1 MIELV
6 LAAQDADALSARLLQ
21 DEAESCAVLFAGSHR
36 RSNGQD
42 RLLVR
47 EVEFAQPN
55 EYAKRGRLG
64 AELTPGFVARTTKR
78 ARMEGLSMVFAHSH
92 PGTSPP
98 AFSVVDDE
106 GERALA
112 GFLFHRHPSRVH
124 ASMVLS
130 AGGWNARRL
139 GVQEP
144 ARIVALGSSRLV
156 LQDPRATA
164 SGPAAVFDRQVR
176 AFGVAGQRAL
186 EELNIAVVGLGGTG
200 SIVTQQLAHLGVR
213 SFILVDADTLEE
225 SNLNRVACAA
235 PHDVGSPKVE
245 VAARAIERLR
255 PSAHVTKVFGDIMR
269 TSVAK
274 RLCDADVIFG
284 CTDSHGSRAVIQQ
297 LAYQYLIPCI
307 DMGTTIVVSAGSVSH
322 IYGRVQLLAPGHAC
336 FTCGGLLDSNEVR
349 RDMMSAFE
357 RQADPYIQGAHD
369 PAPAVMSLNG
379 TVSSLAV
386 TMFLSVAA
394 GVPSKG
400 RHLLLNAMAP
410 AIRTV
415 RPVPHP
421 SCFICSR
428 KGSLSRG
435 DSWPLFA
442 RQD

>member
-6 LAAQDADALSARLLQ
+6 LTAQDADVLRARLLQ
-21 DEAESCAVLFAGSHR
+21 DEAETCAVLFAGSHR

-47 EVEFAQPN
+47 ELEFAQPD
-55 EYAKRGRLG
+55 EYSKRGRLE
-64 AELTPGFVARTTKR
+64 AELSPSLVARTTKH
-78 ARMEGLSMVFAHSH
+78 ARREGLSMVFVHSH
-92 PGTSPP
+92 PGDTPP

-112 GFLFHRHPSRVH
+112 SFLAHRHPSRAH
-124 ASMVLS
+124 AALVLS
-130 AGGWNARRL
+130 AGGWSARRL
-139 GVQEP
+139 GGEEP
-144 ARIVALGSSRLV
+144 GRIVALGSSRSV
-156 LQDPRATA
+156 LHDPRVTA
-164 SGPAAVFDRQVR
+164 PDPSAVFDRQVR
-176 AFGVAGQRAL
+176 AFGEAGQRAL
-186 EELNIAVVGLGGTG
+186 GELHIAVVGLGGTG

-213 SFILVDADTLEE
+213 SFTLVDADTLEE
-225 SNLNRVACAA
+225 TNLNRVACAV
-235 PHDVGSPKVE
+235 PQDVGSPKVE
-245 VAARAIERLR
+245 VAARAIERLQ
-255 PSAHVTKVFGDIMR
+255 PSASVNKVFGDVMR
-269 TSVAK
+269 SAVAT

-284 CTDSHGSRAVIQQ
+284 CTDSHGSRAVLQQ
-297 LAYQYLIPCI
+297 LAYQYMIPCI
-307 DMGTTIVVSAGSVSH
+307 DMGTTIVVSAGLVSH

-357 RQADPYIQGAHD
+357 RQADPYVQGARE

-386 TMFLSVAA
+386 TMLLSVAA

-410 AIRTV
+410 SIRTV
-415 RPVPHP
+415 RPVPNP

-428 KGSLSRG
+428 VGSLSRG
-435 DSWPLFA
+435 DGWPLFA